1 MTLRNRFT
9 LISSLSF
16 GIVAIITFLIV
27 FLAYYDSTKNSYFKE
42 LKNVS
47 LISAIYYLEKDELPQ
62 YKHAEVKKQYRSLIE
77 SQMVAVYDKSDS
89 VAFGKLANDKAIT
102 HGYLDFARKNKSVQF
117 MAGDY
122 FYYGIYYPDNQGDFV
137 VVVKASAEE
146 FQNQIL
152 RLLVIVLLVLILG
165 LITIFVLSRY
175 LSKIVY
181 QPLSNVVNQINSA
194 DYSTISRAITSSNT
208 NDEIGELIKAYNKL
222 LGRISENILVQ
233 QNFINYVSH
242 EFKTPL
248 ASISGNLEVFAQKDR
263 SPEEYHQVV
272 KQSLKDVFYIE
283 SILNN
288 LLMMSG
294 LRDKEHTFSKFR
306 LDEVIWN
313 IYEDLQPKA
322 LQHKTSI
329 KISLEVQDPLLLE
342 FNANETLLHLAIY
355 NLIENAIKYS
365 SQKPIDLIL
374 SDVNSYLEIIIRD
387 NGIGISKEELSK
399 ITTTFYR
406 GKNVD
411 NIKGSG
417 IGLSLAKNI
426 LDYYSIQLDIS
437 SDLGKGTE
445 VKLSFKQ

>member
-47 LISAIYYLEKDELPQ
+47 LIAAIYYLEKDELPQ

-77 SQMVAVYDKSDS
+77 SQMVAVYNKSDS
-89 VAFGKLANDKAIT
+89 VAFGKLVNDKAIT

-117 MAGDY
+117 MAEDY

-137 VVVKASAEE
+137 VVVKASAQE
-146 FQNQIL
+146 FQSQIL

-165 LITIFVLSRY
+165 LITIFFLSRY

-181 QPLSNVVNQINSA
+181 QPLSNVVEQINSA
-194 DYSTISRAITSSNT
+194 DYNTISRAITSSNT
-208 NDEIGELIKAYNKL
+208 NDEIDELIKSYNKL

-322 LQHKTSI
+322 LQNKTVI
-329 KISLEVQDPLLLE
+329 KVSLEVQDPLLLE
-342 FNANETLLHLAIY
+342 FNGNETLLHLAIY
-355 NLIENAIKYS
+355 NLVENAIKYS
-365 SQKPIDLIL
+365 AQKPIELIL
-374 SDVNSYLEIIIRD
+374 SDEKSFLEIIIKD
-387 NGIGISKEELSK
+387 NGIGISKEELDK

-426 LDYYSIQLDIS
+426 LDYYSIQLQIT
-437 SDLGKGTE
+437 SDVGVGTE
-445 VKLSFKQ
+445 VKLSFK

>member
-1 MTLRNRFT
+1 MTIRNRFT

-47 LISAIYYLEKDELPQ
+47 LIAAIYYLEKDELPQ

-77 SQMVAVYDKSDS
+77 SQMVAVYNKNDS
-89 VAFGKLANDKAIT
+89 VAFGKLKNDKAIT
-102 HGYLDFARKNKSVQF
+102 HGYLDLARKNKNVQF
-117 MAGDY
+117 MAGNY

-137 VVVKASAEE
+137 VVVKASAQE
-146 FQNQIL
+146 FQSQIL

-165 LITIFVLSRY
+165 LITIFFLSRY
-175 LSKIVY
+175 LSKVVY

-194 DYSTISRAITSSNT
+194 DYNTISRAITSSNT
-208 NDEIGELIKAYNKL
+208 NDEIGELIKSYNKL

-263 SPEEYHQVV
+263 SPEEYQQVV
-272 KQSLKDVFYIE
+272 KESLKDVYYIE

-294 LRDKEHTFSKFR
+294 LRDKEHAFSKFR

-313 IYEDLQPKA
+313 IYENLQPKA
-322 LQHKTSI
+322 LQNNSTI
-329 KISLEVQDPLLLE
+329 KVSLEVKDSSLLE
-342 FNANETLLHLAIY
+342 FNGNETLLHLAIY
-355 NLIENAIKYS
+355 NLVENAIKYS
-365 SQKPIDLIL
+365 AQKPIEVLL
-374 SDVNSYLEIIIRD
+374 SDEKSFLEIIIKD
-387 NGIGISKEELSK
+387 QGIGISKEELDK

-406 GKNVD
+406 GNNVD

-426 LDYYSIQLDIS
+426 LDYYSIELTIS
-437 SDLGKGTE
+437 SDIGVGTE
-445 VKLSFKQ
+445 VKLGFK

>member
-47 LISAIYYLEKDELPQ
+47 LIAAIYYLEKDELPQ
-62 YKHAEVKKQYRSLIE
+62 YKHTEVKKQYRSLIE
-77 SQMVAVYDKSDS
+77 SQMVAVYNKSDS
-89 VAFGKLANDKAIT
+89 VAFGKLVNDKAIT

-117 MAGDY
+117 MAEDY

-137 VVVKASAEE
+137 VVVKASAQE
-146 FQNQIL
+146 FQSQIL

-165 LITIFVLSRY
+165 LITIFFLSRY

-181 QPLSNVVNQINSA
+181 QPLSNVVEQINSA
-194 DYSTISRAITSSNT
+194 DYNTISRAITSSNT
-208 NDEIGELIKAYNKL
+208 NDEIDELIKSYNKL

-322 LQHKTSI
+322 LQNKTMI
-329 KISLEVQDPLLLE
+329 KVSLEVQDPLLLE
-342 FNANETLLHLAIY
+342 FNGNETLLHLAIY
-355 NLIENAIKYS
+355 NLVENAIKYS
-365 SQKPIDLIL
+365 AQKPIELIL
-374 SDVNSYLEIIIRD
+374 SDEKSFLEIIIKD
-387 NGIGISKEELSK
+387 NGIGISKEELDK

-426 LDYYSIQLDIS
+426 LDYYSIHLQIT
-437 SDLGKGTE
+437 SDVGVGTE
-445 VKLSFKQ
+445 VKLSFK